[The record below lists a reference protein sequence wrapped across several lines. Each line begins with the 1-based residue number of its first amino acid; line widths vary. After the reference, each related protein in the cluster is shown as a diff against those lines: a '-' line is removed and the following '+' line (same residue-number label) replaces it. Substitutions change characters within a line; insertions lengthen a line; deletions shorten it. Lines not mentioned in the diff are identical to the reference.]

1 MSKSKV
7 KTQKQQNLS
16 ISEIIN
22 CLPDGRAIR
31 SLQIVEQVEN
41 CPKDFHPIY
50 KTYDQDND
58 ADLWGANFSFG
69 KKSSRFLCLS
79 KSEGIQNFVL
89 EQIK

>member
-7 KTQKQQNLS
+7 QTQKQQNLS

-22 CLPDGRAIR
+22 CLPDSRAIR
-31 SLQIVEQVEN
+31 ALQIVEQVEN
-41 CPKDFHPIY
+41 CPKNFQPIF

-58 ADLWGANFSFG
+58 ADLFGANFSFG
-69 KKSSRFLCLS
+69 KRSTRFLCFS
-79 KSEGIQNFVL
+79 KNEGIQNFVL